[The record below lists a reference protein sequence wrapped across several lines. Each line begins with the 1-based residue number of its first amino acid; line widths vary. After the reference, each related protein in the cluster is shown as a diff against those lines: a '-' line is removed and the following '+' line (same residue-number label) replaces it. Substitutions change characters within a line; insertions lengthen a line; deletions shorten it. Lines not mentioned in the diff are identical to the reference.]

1 MDLDKLQFKACVRS
15 GWQAIDLGFL
25 MARSWWLPLFMVG
38 ALPATLL
45 LIPLLL
51 VFWESPHWAGVI
63 VWWLKPFWERLPL
76 YLASRKIFSEAPPEW
91 GIIQQ
96 VRSLYLKD
104 WLPWL
109 LWRRFSF
116 NRAFDAPV
124 TVLEEL
130 KAKPRSQRL
139 RVLHGKHTDMALANQ
154 LVCFCCELILAAG
167 LFTCLLFFIP
177 DSLDPGV
184 YDSLESLTL
193 AGVWIYT
200 LCYFSAMILVMPFHS
215 MAGFALY
222 LNRRIDL
229 EAWDIEITFRSL
241 SQRKKQAGSR
251 LIASILI
258 PLMISLSVIF
268 QSTPTLAATDHNNE
282 SARELI
288 SEVLKGED
296 FGREET
302 VEKWRFINW
311 VEENQD
317 RIPEWLIDFIEWM
330 EANFKFDDATE
341 ETLQTTAFWL
351 KVLLVVIFICLLVYL
366 FYRFRGPLKK
376 LGSSR
381 QPEAAPDIMFG
392 LDVRPESLPDDVPVQ
407 VMNLWQ
413 AEQPREALGLLYR
426 ATLSRLI
433 AQHALRFKSSHTES
447 ECAALVQAYG
457 IQSLSY
463 YFFQL
468 TRIWRRLAYG
478 HELPQVNELKALCE
492 SWSKEMAHDP
502 Q

>member
-1 MDLDKLQFKACVRS
+1 MDLDKLQFKAIVRS

-76 YLASRKIFSEAPPEW
+76 YLASRRIFAEEPSEL
-91 GIIQQ
+91 GIIRQA
-96 VRSLYLKD
+96 RSLYLKD

-124 TVLEEL
+124 TALEEL

-167 LFTCLLFFIP
+167 LFIGLLFFIP
-177 DSLDPGV
+177 DSLDLEI
-184 YDSLESLTL
+184 YDSLQSLTL
-193 AGVWIYT
+193 AGMWIYT
-200 LCYFSAMILVMPFHS
+200 LCYFAAMILVMPFHS

-222 LNRRIDL
+222 LNRRIEL

-241 SQRKKQAGSR
+241 SQRKKQPGSS
-251 LIASILI
+251 LIAGILI
-258 PLMISLSVIF
+258 PLMIGLSFIF
-268 QSTPTLAATDHNNE
+268 QPTPALAATNHNNE
-282 SARELI
+282 SATELI
-288 SEVLKGED
+288 KEVFEGED
-296 FGREET
+296 FGREEI

-311 VEENQD
+311 VEQNQN

-341 ETLQTTAFWL
+341 DTLQTTAFWL

-366 FYRFRGPLKK
+366 FYRFREPLRKI
-376 LGSSR
+376 GNSR
-381 QPEAAPDIMFG
+381 RPEVTPDIMFG
-392 LDVRPESLPDDVPVQ
+392 LDVRPESLPDNVPAQ

-413 AEQPREALGLLYR
+413 ADQPREALSLLYR
-426 ATLSRLI
+426 ATLSHLI
-433 AQHALRFKSSHTES
+433 EQHALTFKSSHTEA

-463 YFFQL
+463 YFSRL
-468 TRIWRRLAYG
+468 THIWRRLAYG
-478 HELPQVNELKALCE
+478 HELPDANELQTLCD